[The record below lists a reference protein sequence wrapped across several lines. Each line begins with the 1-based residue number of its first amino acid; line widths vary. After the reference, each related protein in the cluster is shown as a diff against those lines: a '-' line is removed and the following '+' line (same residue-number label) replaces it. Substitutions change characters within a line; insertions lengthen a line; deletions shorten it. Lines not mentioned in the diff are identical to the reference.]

1 MPICPVCKVSATEA
15 LITVRGKK
23 MCHSCLEAKKE
34 AARAKD
40 AKLAAKLNDPDRKA
54 VEQFILSLWSLD
66 SVPVGIAKQLEQ
78 FSKTYRYTD
87 ILYAL
92 HYFYD
97 LEERE
102 VPSEPTVGILPYIM
116 KEAMAHKHKLEDAA
130 VANASFVADN
140 EPETITVHRRTGAY
154 QPLGYSME
162 DL

>member
-1 MPICPVCKVSATEA
+1 MPVCPVCKSPTTDA
-15 LITVRGKK
+15 LVTVRGKK
-23 MCHSCLEAKKE
+23 MCLSCLEAKKE

-54 VEQFILSLWSLD
+54 VEQFIISLWSLD
-66 SVPVGIAKQLEQ
+66 SIPIGIAKQLEQ
-78 FSKTYRYTD
+78 LSKSYRYTD

-97 LEERE
+97 LEEHE
-102 VPSEPTVGILPYIM
+102 VPAEPTVGILPYIM
-116 KEAMAHKHKLEDAA
+116 KEALAHRQKLETAA
-130 VANASFVADN
+130 AANASFIADN
-140 EPETITVHRRTGAY
+140 KPQTIVVHHRSGAY